1 LRIPDEVPEPENN
14 QRGGVRAGGP
24 RRANVG
30 RANVRNRFRGLLSHK
45 PLIFYKHY
53 KNCPLIGAGQQQGD
67 SDEGGAAD
75 DNDDDVEAAADD
87 LFNDPKL
94 GAKKR
99 AKMEMKAEKK
109 AMREVK
115 LI

>member
-1 LRIPDEVPEPENN
+1 MFEPMFVTDLEVCFLNK
-14 QRGGVRAGGP
+14 
-24 RRANVG
+24 
-30 RANVRNRFRGLLSHK
+30 LS
-45 PLIFYKHY
+45 IFFTLYY
-53 KNCPLIGAGQQQGD
+53 NCPLTGAGQQQGD

-115 LI
+115 FIKKISSRAV